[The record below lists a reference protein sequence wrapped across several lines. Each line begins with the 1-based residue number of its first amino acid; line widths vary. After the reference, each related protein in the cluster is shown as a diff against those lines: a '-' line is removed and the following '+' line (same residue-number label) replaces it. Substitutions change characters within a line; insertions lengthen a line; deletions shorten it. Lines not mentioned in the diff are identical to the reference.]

1 MYYSTKVSSSFVD
14 KTANKSSSTNNTTF
28 IFSNDELEIDNL
40 ISEINE
46 REKKIME
53 LKSKINNTIINNDEI
68 SKVKEKKNLYLNLIN
83 EKKILY

>member
-53 LKSKINNTIINNDEI
+53 FRRLIILLLITMKLVKSK
-68 SKVKEKKNLYLNLIN
+68 KEKFPI
-83 EKKILY
+83 